1 MSEQDPSYICNI
13 CSKCFAGPLTL
24 KIHERVHTDRKT
36 SPKTSSEPKENK
48 LTQEKQFFGIETRE
62 KIVKKSSPKKSRKP
76 HEDFCEL
83 NQEMQSLKCKK
94 CAIFLNI

>member
-76 HEDFCEL
+76 NEDFCEL
-83 NQEMQSLKCKK
+83 NQEMQSLKCK
-94 CAIFLNI
+94 L